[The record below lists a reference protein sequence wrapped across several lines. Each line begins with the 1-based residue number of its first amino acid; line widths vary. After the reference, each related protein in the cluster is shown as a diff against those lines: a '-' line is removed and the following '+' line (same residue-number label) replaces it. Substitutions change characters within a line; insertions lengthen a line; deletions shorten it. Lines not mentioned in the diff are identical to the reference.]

1 MMPMKPIPFDNS
13 FARLGPVFSTA
24 ISPEPVSAPRMIRLN
39 RELARQ
45 LGMDDEALDSP
56 VGADIFGGNRI
67 PDGAEPLAMVYAG
80 HQFGGFSPQLGDGR
94 AILLG
99 EVVTSNGA
107 RHDIQLKGSGPTP
120 FSRNGDGRAAMG
132 PVLRE
137 YLLSEAM
144 HRLGV
149 PTTRA
154 LAAVA
159 TGDSVIRERMVP
171 GAVITR
177 VATSFVRVGTFEYF
191 SAQGN
196 TEAVKQLADY
206 VIARNYPDAA
216 EADNPYEAL
225 LEQVIERQ
233 AALIAR
239 WMQLGFIHGVMNTDN
254 MSIAGETIDYG
265 PCAFMDGFDH
275 HQVYSSIDRQGRYAY
290 ANQPP
295 IAQWNLIRFAETL
308 LPLLLRGDDTRA
320 AVATAERLLNGF
332 IDHYQRYWLAGMRQ
346 KLGLVQK
353 RDTDRAL
360 AEGFLDI
367 LAAENVDFTSAF
379 RALSLLANAPSDQD
393 HVLTALFAQ
402 PQAINAWLENWRQRL
417 AEETDDAATRQ
428 QKMQL
433 ANPIYIPR
441 NHLVEAVIRAA
452 EDEGDFEPF
461 HRLHGVLQQPFEEQ
475 PGMGAYS
482 QPPRPEQVVHQT
494 FCGT

>member
-1 MMPMKPIPFDNS
+1 MKPIPFDNS
-13 FARLGPVFSTA
+13 YVKLGPTFYARLH
-24 ISPEPVSAPRMIRLN
+24 PEPVAAPRMIHFN
-39 RELARQ
+39 RELASA
-45 LGMDDEALDSP
+45 LGMEADSLDSP
-56 VGADIFGGNRI
+56 MGADIFAGNQV
-67 PDGAEPLAMVYAG
+67 PEGAEPLAMAYAG

-99 EVVTSNGA
+99 EVVAPTGE
-107 RHDIQLKGSGPTP
+107 RYDIQLKGSGPTP

-144 HRLGV
+144 HTLGV

-159 TGDSVIRERMVP
+159 TGESVIRDSMVP

-196 TEAVKQLADY
+196 VEAVKQLADY
-206 VIARNYPDAA
+206 VIARNYPDVVAA
-216 EADNPYEAL
+216 ENPYEAL
-225 LEQVIERQ
+225 LAQVIEQQ

-239 WMQLGFIHGVMNTDN
+239 WMQFGFIHGVMNTDN

-308 LPLLLRGDDTRA
+308 LPLLMRGEDTRA
-320 AVATAERLLNGF
+320 AVARAERLLNGF
-332 IDHYQRYWLAGMRQ
+332 IDHYQHHWLSGMRQ
-346 KLGLVQK
+346 KLGLAQK
-353 RDTDRAL
+353 RDADRAL

-379 RALSLLANAPSDQD
+379 RALSLLTNAPSDQD
-393 HVLTALFAQ
+393 HVLTALFIQ
-402 PQAINAWLENWRQRL
+402 PQAINAWLESWRQRL
-417 AEETDDAATRQ
+417 AEETDDEATRQ
-428 QKMQL
+428 QKMQSV
-433 ANPIYIPR
+433 NPIYIPR

-452 EDEGDFEPF
+452 EDAGNFDPF
-461 HRLHGVLQQPFEEQ
+461 SRLHEVLQNPFEEQ
-475 PGMGAYS
+475 PGREAFS
-482 QPPRPEQVVHQT
+482 QPPLPEQVVHQT

>member
-1 MMPMKPIPFDNS
+1 MKPIPFDNS
-13 FARLGPVFSTA
+13 YLNLGPAFYARLQ
-24 ISPEPVSAPRMIRLN
+24 PEPVAAPQLIQFN
-39 RELARQ
+39 RELAMA
-45 LGMDDEALDSP
+45 LGMDAEWLASP
-56 VGADIFGGNRI
+56 MGADIFSGNRI
-67 PDGAEPLAMVYAG
+67 PEGAEPLAMAYAG
-80 HQFGGFSPQLGDGR
+80 HQFGGFNPQLGDGR

-99 EVVTSNGA
+99 EVVAPTGE
-107 RHDIQLKGSGPTP
+107 RYDIQLKGSGPTP

-144 HRLGV
+144 HQLGV

-159 TGDSVIRERMVP
+159 TGEPVYRERPVP

-177 VATSFVRVGTFEYF
+177 VANSFVRVGTFEYF
-191 SAQGN
+191 AAKGDG
-196 TEAVKQLADY
+196 EAVRKLADY

-216 EADNPYEAL
+216 NADNPYEAL
-225 LEQVIERQ
+225 LAQVIERQ

-308 LPLLLRGDDTRA
+308 LPLLMRDDNSQA
-320 AVATAERLLNGF
+320 AVKVAERLLNGY
-332 IDHYQRYWLAGMRQ
+332 IDHYHQYWLAGMRR
-346 KLGLVQK
+346 KLGLEQA

-360 AEGFLDI
+360 VEGFLEA
-367 LAAENVDFTSAF
+367 LAEENIDFTSAF
-379 RALSLLANAPSDQD
+379 RALSALTDTPSEGDQA
-393 HVLTALFAQ
+393 LTGLFARPATIQ
-402 PQAINAWLENWRQRL
+402 QWLKSWRERL
-417 AEETDDAATRQ
+417 GEESLDESAR
-428 QKMQL
+428 MQMMQTV
-433 ANPIYIPR
+433 NPRYIPR

-452 EDEGDFEPF
+452 EDHGDFEPF
-461 HRLHGVLQQPFEEQ
+461 HELHSVLQRPFDSQ
-475 PGMGAYS
+475 PGKEAFS
-482 QPPRPEQVVHQT
+482 QPPLPEQVVHQT